1 MAEQQ
6 ANMKERFLELIEKYK
21 SPTDEINNKIVL
33 LPDKTEYKWPT
44 TGDRG
49 HYYFKRE
56 RFFYQIATI
65 NMTIGEDSRS
75 ISIETFDNS
84 DDIIINGQ
92 KSHKISIGT
101 NGVSARIGT
110 NYLDRVTGQGGLSR
124 DFSYTKA
131 RMWPAKL
138 TTCTIITYG
147 DGNQKKET
155 RELKESEETPIETIW
170 EATRNPINVQLFQDA
185 LSVIELRLPGITE
198 FLEEYFPE
206 YSAFIGTQN
215 TKNARQLST
224 QKA

>member
-21 SPTDEINNKIVL
+21 SPTDEKNNKIVL

-65 NMTIGEDSRS
+65 NMTIGEDSHS

-84 DDIIINGQ
+84 DGIIINGK

-101 NGVSARIGT
+101 DGVSARIGT
-110 NYLDRVTGQGGLSR
+110 NYLDRVTGQEGLSCS
-124 DFSYTKA
+124 FSYAKTG
-131 RMWPAKL
+131 MWPAKL
-138 TTCTIITYG
+138 TTCTIITSS
-147 DGNQKKET
+147 DGTQKKEK
-155 RELKESEETPIETIW
+155 RELIESEETSIETIW
-170 EATRNPINVQLFQDA
+170 EATRNPLNVQLFQDA